1 MNEKIRHI
9 LGQITA
15 LEDELRESLHE
26 QEHTLFYQ
34 IKGKRVEF
42 ERTVK
47 DTHRQL
53 KMGVFRWFLAVR
65 PQNYLTA
72 PFIYGMIVPLV
83 ILDICVTIYQATCF
97 PIYGIAKVRRS
108 SYIVFD
114 HRHLAYLNIFD
125 KAHCLF
131 CSYANGL
138 IAYTLEITARTEQ
151 YFCPIKHAHK
161 ILGSHARYAQF
172 LDYGEA
178 DDFQAKREALRM
190 ELAKEK
196 ESAAAQP
203 DDSEKPPHVC
213 K

>member
-26 QEHTLFYQ
+26 QEHALFYQ

-42 ERTVK
+42 ERVVK
-47 DTHRQL
+47 DAHLQL
-53 KMGVFRWFLAVR
+53 KMGIFRWFLEVR

-83 ILDICVTIYQATCF
+83 ILDIGVTIYQTTCF
-97 PIYGIAKVRRS
+97 PIYGIAKARRS
-108 SYIVFD
+108 DYIVFD
-114 HRHLAYLNIFD
+114 HRHLAYLNVFD
-125 KAHCLF
+125 KAHCLY

-138 IAYTLEITARTEQ
+138 IAYSLEITARTEQ

-161 ILGSHARYAQF
+161 ILGTHSRYAQF

-178 DDFQAKREALRM
+178 EDFQSKREAVRVA
-190 ELAKEK
+190 LAKET
-196 ESAAAQP
+196 E
-203 DDSEKPPHVC
+203 
-213 K
+213 